1 MVVIFIILLHIYND
15 PLTFFQ
21 RNFRV
26 IQETVKVNVS
36 SPDLIEDAT
45 IYIKKYNRTFDALN
59 STATFK
65 QWLNDSIF
73 VC

>member
-1 MVVIFIILLHIYND
+1 M
-15 PLTFFQ
+15 
-21 RNFRV
+21 
-26 IQETVKVNVS
+26 NVS

-73 VC
+73 VCQSNLHLLHSVEKC